1 MPFVAHFIDAFA
13 SILGQVLGLYTW
25 VLIIRAVISW
35 VSPDPWNPIVQ
46 FLCRVTDPV
55 LQPIQRLLPPWRLGI
70 DISPIVAIL
79 AIQFI
84 QQWLVP
90 SLREVAMM
98 LQ

>member
-1 MPFVAHFIDAFA
+1 MSFVAYFIDAFA

-25 VLIIRAVISW
+25 VLIIRALISW
-35 VSPDPWNPIVQ
+35 VNPDPWNPIVQ

-55 LQPIQRLLPPWRLGI
+55 LQPIQKLLPPWRLGI

-79 AIQFI
+79 ACQFI

-90 SLREVAMM
+90 SLRELASR
-98 LQ
+98 LL